1 MDRLQNET
9 IHSLMV
15 RHSTLMVQLTYRR
28 IGDWQLA
35 EDLVQETFLTAC
47 CKADV
52 VCSHDKPVAWLYKT
66 LDNLTFR
73 ESRRRYHKSE
83 IPLSDW
89 KTETC
94 EMELSLEYH
103 LPAGLN
109 EQERKLLVARIEE
122 EHSIPEIAEMLGI
135 SEAAYRQRLSRAIR
149 RCRKLMER
157 AGLAPK

>member
-15 RHSTLMVQLTYRR
+15 RHSILMVQLTYRR

-83 IPLSDW
+83 IP
-89 KTETC
+89 
-94 EMELSLEYH
+94 
-103 LPAGLN
+103 
-109 EQERKLLVARIEE
+109 
-122 EHSIPEIAEMLGI
+122 
-135 SEAAYRQRLSRAIR
+135 
-149 RCRKLMER
+149 
-157 AGLAPK
+157 